1 MDFGRTER
9 GFPTLLPVLETLNLL
24 SKHSLELSLRLLLL
38 ALLLA
43 LILPAHAAVASQPTC
58 GIILMHGKWGMPQ
71 SPYLKPVVEKLSPDC
86 RVVLLEMPWSR
97 KRLYDK
103 PYRDAL
109 QQIKAAVDSL
119 RQSGAQWI
127 AVGGQSFGANA
138 ALAYMAQV
146 GDVDAIIPLA
156 PGHVPETFYQD
167 SDISRVVDESSRLV
181 QSGKGDTLLELND
194 MNQGRRRSLKLTAE
208 ALWSYFNPQGLGNM
222 SLSAQHSKKAV
233 PVFWAIGNLD
243 PLYGSVSEE
252 IYRRL
257 PADPG
262 SVYLEVRADHATTP
276 EAATEAL
283 GKWVAARKVR

>member
-1 MDFGRTER
+1 MNGSFLPVDRLHKISLGLQHLSLALGFGRTER
-9 GFPTLLPVLETLNLL
+9 GFSTLLPVLETLGLL

-109 QQIKAAVDSL
+109 QQIKVAVDSL

-146 GDVDAIIPLA
+146 GDMDAIIST
-156 PGHVPETFYQD
+156 VTQ
-167 SDISRVVDESSRLV
+167 SRHYLRQEPYAAILPVRICA
-181 QSGKGDTLLELND
+181 GGD
-194 MNQGRRRSLKLTAE
+194 G
-208 ALWSYFNPQGLGNM
+208 
-222 SLSAQHSKKAV
+222 
-233 PVFWAIGNLD
+233 
-243 PLYGSVSEE
+243 
-252 IYRRL
+252 
-257 PADPG
+257 
-262 SVYLEVRADHATTP
+262 
-276 EAATEAL
+276 
-283 GKWVAARKVR
+283 

>member
-1 MDFGRTER
+1 
-9 GFPTLLPVLETLNLL
+9 
-24 SKHSLELSLRLLLL
+24 
-38 ALLLA
+38 
-43 LILPAHAAVASQPTC
+43 
-58 GIILMHGKWGMPQ
+58 MHGKWGMPQ
-71 SPYLKPVVEKLSPDC
+71 SPYLKPVVDKLSPDC

-119 RQSGAQWI
+119 RQSGTQWI

-138 ALAYMAQV
+138 ALAYMAHV
-146 GDVDAIIPLA
+146 GDADAIIPLA
-156 PGHVPETFYQD
+156 PGHVPETFYQY

-194 MNQGRRRSLKLTAE
+194 MNQGRRQSLKLTAE

-276 EAATEAL
+276 EAAAEAL

>member
-1 MDFGRTER
+1 MNRYR
-9 GFPTLLPVLETLNLL
+9 GSSL
-24 SKHSLELSLRLLLL
+24 SVITRL
-38 ALLLA
+38 LLLA

-156 PGHVPETFYQD
+156 PGHVPETFYRD

-181 QSGKGDTLLELND
+181 HSGKGDTLLELND
-194 MNQGRRRSLKLTAE
+194 MNQGRRQSLNTR
-208 ALWSYFNPQGLGNM
+208 
-222 SLSAQHSKKAV
+222 
-233 PVFWAIGNLD
+233 
-243 PLYGSVSEE
+243 
-252 IYRRL
+252 RRL
-257 PADPG
+257 CLSSGQSVILTRSMGRFQRKFIEGCQQIPAAFISKSAPITRQRQKRLRKPWVSG
-262 SVYLEVRADHATTP
+262 WQRVRCAELVWLPHP
-276 EAATEAL
+276 PP
-283 GKWVAARKVR
+283 VRRRRAPHRPSNWASRTA